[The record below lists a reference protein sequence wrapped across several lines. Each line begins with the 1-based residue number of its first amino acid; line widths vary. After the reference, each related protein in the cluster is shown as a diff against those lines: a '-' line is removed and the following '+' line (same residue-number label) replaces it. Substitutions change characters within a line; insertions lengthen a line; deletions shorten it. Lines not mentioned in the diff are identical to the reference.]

1 MQERNTFDL
10 PQKFTRTITG
20 MFGESG
26 KKWLAELPEIARET
40 AAKWSLKMEKPFK
53 DLSYHFVAPCVCP
66 DGSKAVLKIGFPGEE
81 LEFFN
86 EVKTL
91 QLYNGD
97 GAVRLLDAD
106 QTRYAMLLEKLTPGE
121 SLGKLC
127 LRDDARAVKIAAGI
141 LKKLVREIPE
151 DGEYHLLENW
161 INGFHRAENTA
172 FPAEKIKKAR
182 DFYNELTGKKTRRY
196 LLHGD
201 FHHENILSAEREPY
215 LVIDP
220 KGLVGNVGYDAGVFL
235 NNHVN
240 WLEGMPDDHAKL
252 DFAVRQFSEIL
263 QIAEDE
269 LRKWAFVQMILSAW
283 WTFEENDERW
293 RADLSK
299 AEVWRV

>member
-1 MQERNTFDL
+1 
-10 PQKFTRTITG
+10 

-26 KKWLAELPEIARET
+26 KKWLAKLPEIARET
-40 AAKWSLKMEKPFK
+40 AANWSLKIEKPYRN
-53 DLSYHFVAPCVCP
+53 LSYHFVAPCIRA
-66 DGSKAVLKIGFPGEE
+66 DGSQAVLKIGFPGEK
-81 LEFFN
+81 LEFIN

-91 QLYNGD
+91 RLYDGE

-106 QTRYAMLLEKLTPGE
+106 RTRYAMLLEKLTPGE

-127 LRDDARAVKIAAGI
+127 LWDDAQAVKIAAGV

-161 INGFHRAENTA
+161 IDGFRRAENTE
-172 FPAEKIKKAR
+172 FPTEKIKKAR
-182 DFYNELTGKKTRRY
+182 NFYDELTSKKKHGYLLQPKY

-201 FHHENILSAEREPY
+201 FHHENILSAECEPY

-220 KGLVGNVGYDAGVFL
+220 KGLIGSVGYDAGVFL
-235 NNHVN
+235 NNHRD
-240 WLEGMPDDHAKL
+240 WLAEKPDVSVRMDL
-252 DFAVRQFSEIL
+252 AVRQFSETL
-263 QIAEDE
+263 RIAEDE
-269 LRKWAFVQMILSAW
+269 IRKWAFVQMVLSTW

>member
-1 MQERNTFDL
+1 M

-40 AAKWSLKMEKPFK
+40 AANWSLRIENPYEN
-53 DLSYHFVAPCVCP
+53 LSYHFVAPCLRA
-66 DGSKAVLKIGFPGEE
+66 DGSRAVLKIGFPGEK

-91 QLYNGD
+91 RLYDGD
-97 GAVRLLDAD
+97 GAVRLLDVD
-106 QTRYAMLLEKLTPGE
+106 GMCYAMLLEKLTPGE

-127 LRDDARAVKIAAGI
+127 LQDDAQAVKIAAGI
-141 LKKLVREIPE
+141 LKKLVRKIPE
-151 DGEYHLLENW
+151 DTEYHLLENW
-161 INGFHRAENTA
+161 IDGFRRAENTG
-172 FPAEKIKKAR
+172 FPAQKIKKAQN
-182 DFYNELTGKKTRRY
+182 FYNELAGKRKHGY

-220 KGLVGNVGYDAGVFL
+220 KGLVGSIGYDVGVFL
-235 NNHVN
+235 NNHRE
-240 WLEGMPDDHAKL
+240 WMAEKPDISAAL
-252 DFAVRQFSEIL
+252 DLAVRQFSETL
-263 QIAEDE
+263 RIAEDE
-269 LRKWAFVQMILSAW
+269 IRKWAFVQMVLSAW

>member
-1 MQERNTFDL
+1 
-10 PQKFTRTITG
+10 
-20 MFGESG
+20 
-26 KKWLAELPEIARET
+26 
-40 AAKWSLKMEKPFK
+40 MEKPYGN
-53 DLSYHFVAPCVCP
+53 LSYHFVAPCIRS
-66 DGSKAVLKIGFPGEE
+66 DGSRAVLKIGFPGEE

-91 QLYNGD
+91 RLYDGE

-106 QTRYAMLLEKLTPGE
+106 QARYAMLLEKLTSGE

-127 LRDDARAVKIAAGI
+127 LRDDAQAVKIAAGI

-151 DGEYHLLENW
+151 DGEYHVLENW
-161 INGFHRAENTA
+161 IGGFRRTENTE

-182 DFYNELTGKKTRRY
+182 NFYNELTSKKKHGY

-220 KGLVGNVGYDAGVFL
+220 KGLVGSVGYDAGVFI
-235 NNHVN
+235 NNN
-240 WLEGMPDDHAKL
+240 RDWLAEKPDVSVRMDL
-252 DFAVRQFSEIL
+252 AVRQFSETL
-263 QIAEDE
+263 RIAEDE
-269 LRKWAFVQMILSAW
+269 IRKWAFVQMVLSAW

-299 AEVWRV
+299 AEVWQV